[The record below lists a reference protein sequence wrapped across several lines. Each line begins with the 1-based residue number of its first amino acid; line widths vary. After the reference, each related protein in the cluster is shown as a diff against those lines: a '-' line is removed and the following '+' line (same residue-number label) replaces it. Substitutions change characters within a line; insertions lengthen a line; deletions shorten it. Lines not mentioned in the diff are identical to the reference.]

1 MWNFWQ
7 FCAVRRQGDPG
18 EGKNPPTL
26 LSTYFRLSENFFTE
40 CKCHWLRFFISN
52 LYMDM
57 FKIMKFHLDREPQFN
72 EHNIKWWE
80 ASWCQ
85 VVTKVQYWC
94 GHVVVCV
101 CVCVCDTFETLQLL
115 VFCWCVSYIWALVWQ
130 HIPDSDMKSPGS
142 CQEIPR
148 VGQWNELHQ
157 WGGLITVQLF
167 YAVKNIFSL
176 PLVMLIMFLITWALG
191 LSLFG
196 KLLLAVCF
204 RHVCFYVSLSESWN
218 CLRR

>member
-1 MWNFWQ
+1 MSLRNEKLNMKLWKMWNFWQ
-7 FCAVRRQGDPG
+7 FCAVRRHGDPG

-26 LSTYFRLSENFFTE
+26 LSTYFRLSGNFFTE

-101 CVCVCDTFETLQLL
+101 CVCVWYFWDIAIISILL
-115 VFCWCVSYIWALVWQ
+115 VCELHMSIGLATYPWFR
-130 HIPDSDMKSPGS
+130 H
-142 CQEIPR
+142 EIP
-148 VGQWNELHQ
+148 W
-157 WGGLITVQLF
+157 
-167 YAVKNIFSL
+167 
-176 PLVMLIMFLITWALG
+176 VMPG
-191 LSLFG
+191 
-196 KLLLAVCF
+196 
-204 RHVCFYVSLSESWN
+204 N
-218 CLRR
+218 P